1 MGANMNVFQMQAKKI
16 VVMAALA
23 ASFSAIFVRLIDAP
37 AMAIGFYR
45 LSFSLPFFAVAVLVW
60 NRKELF
66 SVSRKDLAVCML
78 SGVFLA
84 FHFFTWFTS
93 LSYTTIASAV
103 VLCATHPII
112 ILTITTLIFKEK
124 TSRKAI
130 IGVMLAL
137 VGAAIIS
144 GGDYS
149 FSGRAIIGD
158 VLALFGA
165 LFMALYFLAGRK
177 MRKKLN
183 ATVYIFLVFGA
194 CWLTFGIGM
203 LATSTPFLSY
213 SASDFAYMFA
223 VAMICQIGAHAVF
236 NWSLG
241 YVSPLY
247 ISTIETGE
255 AIGATILA
263 ALIFAEIP
271 TPWQLVGGI
280 VTISGLIY
288 YNYHDAKAQK
298 VFEEL

>member
-1 MGANMNVFQMQAKKI
+1 MNVFQLQAKKI

-23 ASFSAIFVRLIDAP
+23 ASFSAIFIRLIDAP

-66 SVSRKDLAVCML
+66 AVSRKDLAVCTL

-84 FHFFTWFTS
+84 LHFFTWFTA
-93 LSYTTIASAV
+93 LSYTTVASAV

-112 ILTITTLIFKEK
+112 ILAITTLVYKEK
-124 TSRKAI
+124 TNRKAV

-158 VLALFGA
+158 ILALFGA
-165 LFMALYFLAGRK
+165 LFMALYFLAGRR

-183 ATVYIFLVFGA
+183 AAVYIFLVFGA

-203 LATSTPFLSY
+203 LATRTSFLSY
-213 SASDFAYMFA
+213 STSDFAYMFA
-223 VAMICQIGAHAVF
+223 IAMVCQIGAHAVF

-280 VTISGLIY
+280 VTILGLIY
-288 YNYHDAKAQK
+288 YNYHEAKAQK
-298 VFEEL
+298 AFEEL